1 MAMNFPD
8 SPTLNQTFTFAGR
21 TWVWNGSTWVNQAVP
36 VTPVTAGFDDF
47 LLMGA

>member
-21 TWVWNGSTWVNQAVP
+21 TWVWNGSTWANV
-36 VTPVTAGFDDF
+36 AGSGTDAKFSDF